1 MSAAAAVGIVG
12 ASAYYLTHVNQKKIV
27 PNAHTELG
35 DWEDED
41 PEVLN
46 AKKLRARKLADLAK
60 KELTSANLRALF
72 RLLDDDGSYEVSPAE
87 IQRGLLLLGF
97 ENAADPVALSRLLVD
112 IDEDKTGTI
121 TESEFMAFFSTQ
133 DRISLRSKLD
143 SYVIERAF
151 ITATFYGTAGGR
163 PTIRTEIVQPARLRD
178 WLNALPPN
186 RGRLW
191 LDVVG
196 YDSDAHSVL
205 AEALGM
211 EADDIC
217 AALLFQQPKL
227 AIVNG
232 PLGPRANC
240 ILHTMSISVSPLID
254 KSQSWIAKCCPS
266 IIARCL
272 AAILG
277 IELGGDDLLDNK
289 ILLPKNNITS
299 TPPAISLEQAAII
312 VVDER
317 TVVSLRAPAFD
328 GEGDN
333 TKFKEASVSAA
344 DDELANDDSVI
355 RRIYND
361 VRTQMAEN
369 SPAVAHLF
377 TSSVKGLAVVLM
389 DSILQ
394 HNYSLRDALQDWDEV
409 LTKDIRKSPASLHT
423 PHLEAIRALTES
435 FERALKPLVE
445 ALNPNE
451 WDKGSPSGTPLK
463 GSNHGST
470 TNLAGITDPSSTLT
484 NPPAESL
491 PQPPVVTSPPPQTK
505 IRSVAALQS
514 QASFRQ
520 SATSGMIGID
530 NAPVGELEGM
540 VGLRQFF
547 RSNLSEF
554 NELAQDLQSMVNDM
568 DEKKTKIASNIT
580 LLGSLKADMMNR
592 TLYALTLLTAV
603 SVPITSI
610 TGLWGMNFADMN
622 ELDPEMG
629 DELGLPLSGYRV
641 FWTVLV
647 SVVGTVII
655 GMWRM
660 GLFKALQ

>member
-1 MSAAAAVGIVG
+1 M
-12 ASAYYLTHVNQKKIV
+12 
-27 PNAHTELG
+27 
-35 DWEDED
+35 
-41 PEVLN
+41 
-46 AKKLRARKLADLAK
+46 
-60 KELTSANLRALF
+60 
-72 RLLDDDGSYEVSPAE
+72 DDDGSYEVSPAE

-133 DRISLRSKLD
+133 DRVSLRTKLD

-163 PTIRTEIVQPARLRD
+163 PTIRTEIVQPSRLRD

-196 YDSDAHSVL
+196 YDSDAHAVL

-232 PLGPRANC
+232 PLGPRATC
-240 ILHTMSISVSPLID
+240 VLHTMSISVSPLLD
-254 KSQSWIAKCCPS
+254 KARPWIAKCCPS
-266 IIARCL
+266 LIARFL
-272 AAILG
+272 AAIIG
-277 IELGGDDLLDNK
+277 IDLGGDGILDNK
-289 ILLPKNNITS
+289 ILIPKQMITE

-328 GEGDN
+328 GDGDN
-333 TKFKEASVSAA
+333 TKFKEAAASSA
-344 DDELANDDSVI
+344 DDALANDDSVI

-361 VRTQMAEN
+361 VREQMQEN

-377 TSSVKGLAVVLM
+377 TSSVKGLAVVLT

-409 LTKDIRKSPASLHT
+409 LTNDLRKSPASLHT
-423 PHLEAIRALTES
+423 PHLEAMRSLVEA

-445 ALNPNE
+445 ALNPGE
-451 WDKGSPSGTPLK
+451 WDKEEQSHSTPMK
-463 GSNHGST
+463 GSNPGST
-470 TNLAGITDPSSTLT
+470 NNLMGMNDASLTSPSSVAVLT
-484 NPPAESL
+484 KSSTNEAL
-491 PQPPVVTSPPPQTK
+491 PQPTVPPPQTK
-505 IRSVAALQS
+505 NRSVAALQA

-520 SATSGMIGID
+520 SASSFNLGIGMDTVPTDSATGG
-530 NAPVGELEGM
+530 VL
-540 VGLRQFF
+540 GLRQFF
-547 RSNLSEF
+547 KANLSEF
-554 NELAQDLQSMVNDM
+554 SELAQDLQSMVSDM
-568 DEKKTKIASNIT
+568 SEKKEKIANNIT
-580 LLGSLKADMMNR
+580 LLASLKADMMNR

-603 SVPITSI
+603 SIPMTFI
-610 TGLWGMNFADMN
+610 TGLWGMNFADMK
-622 ELDPEMG
+622 ELDPVTGE
-629 DELGLPLSGYRV
+629 EEGLPMSGYRI
-641 FWTVLV
+641 FWTALL